1 MEALK
6 LSIEDLNRRVAILEG
21 VKPVQGIPITPAI
34 CCNREDSE
42 IDALIKELQ
51 EKAKEMDKLNNE
63 IKELDKDDDDDA
75 VSVNTE
81 MAVEEMR
88 KVDIGN
94 VDCSD
99 ISKECKNCT
108 KEKFKRWK
116 TLRKEQK
123 KEEKNKQ
130 KAIKESMKKALSEDE
145 KQLSQKLHRFR
156 MKGPA

>member
-1 MEALK
+1 MEAIK
-6 LSIEDLNRRVAILEG
+6 LSIAQLNRRVAILEG
-21 VKPVQGIPITPAI
+21 AKPSQEIPITPI
-34 CCNREDSE
+34 VHCPHEDTE
-42 IDALIKELQ
+42 IDNLIKELQ
-51 EKAKEMDKLNNE
+51 EKVKEMDKLSTE
-63 IKELDKDDDDDA
+63 IQELDKDDDDDI

-81 MAVEEMR
+81 IAVEEMR

-116 TLRKEQK
+116 TIRKDQK
-123 KEEKNKQ
+123 KEEKTKQ

-145 KQLSQKLHRFR
+145 RQLSLKLHRFR
-156 MKGPA
+156 MKGPV